1 MSSNPSKY
9 LLASMAA
16 ETNESFRRR
25 VQTACDVKGVVFTEA
40 VLLGV
45 LMRFSHNLQ
54 PVMDVVGVDI
64 PLTDANIDTALG
76 ELFPVE
82 DEED

>member
-16 ETNESFRRR
+16 ETDEEFRRR

-45 LMRFSHNLQ
+45 LMRFGHNLQ
-54 PVMDVVGVDI
+54 PVMDVVGVDVPI
-64 PLTDANIDTALG
+64 TDNNIDTALG
-76 ELFPVE
+76 ELFPDE
-82 DEED
+82 DEEN